1 MKIAVRFSILT
12 LAIVFAA
19 CSSANKNFL
28 GLDQP
33 SSSSSSGG
41 GFADQKPVAVTTGDD
56 DEDKKS
62 KAIKV
67 KKSFENGEY
76 ESAIEELKE
85 DLEDDPDSP
94 VTNYYIAESY
104 RKSNRIYEA
113 TDYYAKAIEG
123 GYADD
128 EMELHYAKSLKANE
142 NYIEARRVLQSYIE
156 YTTVEKFV
164 ERAENELRN
173 LDELENIKLD
183 VRKISV
189 SPAVGV
195 NTDNAEYS
203 PYYFDGHL
211 YFSST
216 RETENIFKGD
226 GQGFSDLYKIKTSG
240 LIPESGTLQPMED
253 FINEQGIHEGTIA
266 FSPDGNTM
274 VFAKGNS
281 GKKGGRQDVDLF
293 ISEKRNGRWGN
304 PQPMP
309 INSSDWESSP
319 VFNQSGT
326 TIYFASNRPGGQG
339 GIDIWR
345 TSKNDRG
352 RWANVSN
359 MGSVINTPEN
369 EMFPYVSADNKL
381 FFSSNGHPGLGMLDL
396 FVAVNKDG
404 NITIENMGSS
414 INTPFD
420 DFGLVYSDFPYEG
433 FFASNRPGGQGDD
446 DIYTFVDDT
455 PSLKKVQY
463 VLRGTTFQLDK
474 DSARTILGGV
484 RVTLGD
490 AEGKL
495 IDDVT
500 TGRGGTFEFTV
511 EPEKEYTLLGKK
523 VSFLTGRNA
532 LSTLNET
539 VDKATLTVRSYTKE
553 FTADLELTEIE
564 TVIAEL
570 FKVENVFYDLAK
582 WDIRPDAALELDKL
596 VQFLK
601 DNPGV
606 SIELSSHT
614 DSRDNDENNMV
625 LSQKRAQS
633 AVDYMVSRGIAR
645 NRMTPKGYGETQ
657 LVNGCSN
664 DVECTDAQHQENR
677 RTEFKITNYDSSKD
691 RN

>member
-1 MKIAVRFSILT
+1 MKIAVRFSVLSLLIL
-12 LAIVFAA
+12 FAA

-33 SSSSSSGG
+33 ATSSSSSSGG
-41 GFADQKPVAVTTGDD
+41 FATETTAVTTEE
-56 DEDKKS
+56 EDKKA
-62 KAIKV
+62 KAIKL

-104 RKSNRIYEA
+104 RRSNRIYEA
-113 TDYYAKAIEG
+113 QDYYAKAIEG

-142 NYIEARRVLQSYIE
+142 NYIEARRVLQNYLD

-164 ERAENELRN
+164 ERAQNELKN
-173 LDELENIKLD
+173 LDKLDSIRLD

-189 SPAVGV
+189 TPAVGI
-195 NTDNAEYS
+195 NTANAEYS
-203 PYYFDGHL
+203 PYYYDGHL

-216 RETENIFKGD
+216 RETENIFKGN
-226 GQGFSDLYKIKTSG
+226 GTGFSDLYKIKTSG
-240 LIPESGTLQPMED
+240 LIPESGTLEPLED
-253 FINEQGIHEGTIA
+253 FINEQGINEGTIA

-281 GKKGGRQDVDLF
+281 GKKGGRLDVDLF
-293 ISEKRNGRWGN
+293 ISEKRNGRWGA

-309 INSSDWESSP
+309 INSPDWESSP

-326 TIYFASNRPGGQG
+326 TIYFTSNRAGGQG
-339 GIDIWR
+339 GNDIYR
-345 TSKNDRG
+345 TTKNDRG
-352 RWANVSN
+352 RWANVTN
-359 MGSVINTPEN
+359 MGPTINTPEN
-369 EMFPYVSADNKL
+369 EMFPYVSSDNKL
-381 FFSSNGHPGLGMLDL
+381 YFASDGHPGFGMLDL
-396 FVAVNKDG
+396 FEAINEG
-404 NITIENMGSS
+404 GSITVRNLGPSM
-414 INTPFD
+414 NTPFD
-420 DFGLVYSDFPYEG
+420 DFGLVYSLFPYEG
-433 FFASNRPGGQGDD
+433 FFSSNRPGGQGDD
-446 DIYTFVDDT
+446 DIYTFVDDS
-455 PSLKKVQY
+455 PGLKKVQY
-463 VLRGTTFQLDK
+463 VLKGTTFQLDK
-474 DSARTILGGV
+474 DSARSILGGV

-490 AEGKL
+490 ADGNL

-523 VSFLTGRNA
+523 VSYLTGRNA
-532 LSTLNET
+532 LSTINET
-539 VDKATLTVRSYTKE
+539 VDKSTLTVRSYTKE
-553 FTADLELTEIE
+553 FTADLDLTEIE
-564 TVIAEL
+564 IVITEL

-625 LSQKRAQS
+625 LSQRRAQS
-633 AVDYMVSRGIAR
+633 AVDYMVSKGIAR
-645 NRMTPKGYGETQ
+645 TRMTPKGYGETQ

-664 DVECTDAQHQENR
+664 DVECTDEQHQENR
-677 RTEFKITNYDSSKD
+677 RTEFKIINYDPTKD